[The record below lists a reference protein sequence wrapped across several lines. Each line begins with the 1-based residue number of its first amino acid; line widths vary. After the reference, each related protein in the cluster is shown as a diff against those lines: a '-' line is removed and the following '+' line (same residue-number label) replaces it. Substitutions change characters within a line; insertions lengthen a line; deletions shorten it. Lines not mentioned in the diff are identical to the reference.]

1 MFRPPL
7 AERALFNK
15 DSETAP
21 RAMSCAYD
29 NIFDLRVFIKKESSG
44 ASSLV
49 LSPFFSQCLGKKNK
63 KH

>member
-7 AERALFNK
+7 VERALFNK
-15 DSETAP
+15 DSETEP
-21 RAMSCAYD
+21 RAMLCAYD
-29 NIFDLRVFIKKESSG
+29 NIFDLRVFIKKEGSG

-49 LSPFFSQCLGKKNK
+49 LSLFFSQCLGKKNK